1 MILDV
6 FQCSQLFYD
15 VFSWVGTFMDNHPMC
30 AQNAPQNVRTGGGY
44 ALHRERFYKSY
55 NPAENIEKQL
65 RTLANI

>member
-30 AQNAPQNVRTGGGY
+30 AQNAPQNVRIGDGY
-44 ALHRERFYKSY
+44 ALHSDSIKVTTQLKAS
-55 NPAENIEKQL
+55 EN
-65 RTLANI
+65 T